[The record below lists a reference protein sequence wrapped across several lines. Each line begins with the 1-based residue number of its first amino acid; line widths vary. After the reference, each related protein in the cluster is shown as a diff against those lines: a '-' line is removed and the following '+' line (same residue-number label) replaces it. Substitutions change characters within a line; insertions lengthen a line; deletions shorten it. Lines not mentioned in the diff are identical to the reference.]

1 MDEIIRKVEIL
12 TWTYMSTG
20 TWGCTVIMDNNV
32 ISSDDFTICTYIIMT
47 GFKRS
52 PIIQMRPFCTL
63 YNFISWSSVIVIF
76 FHVYPSRKFA
86 YWSNMFLRSSQ
97 FHFAFIINLLPFHLF
112 PNKILQYCLYVN
124 SDFTSFHCYTRKHH
138 YEYFPILFD
147 HYPEDIFMA
156 FFSTCHWRNVNIL

>member
-1 MDEIIRKVEIL
+1 MILEIVHKL
-12 TWTYMSTG
+12 
-20 TWGCTVIMDNNV
+20 
-32 ISSDDFTICTYIIMT
+32 IMT

-124 SDFTSFHCYTRKHH
+124 SSVLYKYMEQF
-138 YEYFPILFD
+138 ILFISQSCGKLCYKNNIFLFCLECCTRYYIKWNF
-147 HYPEDIFMA
+147 HELVTVNMEDRRI
-156 FFSTCHWRNVNIL
+156 I